1 MTNYVKEEYIR
12 KYADKDIVEALDK
25 SIKDHLEYFIGC
37 HKAFQGEEPNDKKMK
52 EIEDGAHKSALGWID
67 RHYYTQ
73 YNFDKSDPEYE
84 HKMEMRKN
92 YRNLINSMTKE
103 EIKKEDDFL
112 KESEREWNDFLKT
125 LDFKDPDAWRAEL
138 NEG

>member
-37 HKAFQGEEPNDKKMK
+37 HKAFQGEEPDDKKLK
-52 EIEDGAHKSALGWID
+52 EIEEGAHKSALGWID

-73 YNFDKSDPEYE
+73 YNFDESDPDYE

-92 YRNLINSMTKE
+92 YRNLVNSMTKE
-103 EIKKEDDFL
+103 EIEKEDDFL
-112 KESEREWNDFLKT
+112 KESEREWDEFIKSINIDTSKMKT
-125 LDFKDPDAWRAEL
+125 EL
-138 NEG
+138 

>member
-37 HKAFQGEEPNDKKMK
+37 HKAFQGEEPDDKKLK
-52 EIEDGAHKSALGWID
+52 EIEEGAHKSALGWID

-73 YNFDKSDPEYE
+73 YNFDKTDPDYE
-84 HKMEMRKN
+84 HKLQMREN
-92 YRNLINSMTKE
+92 YNKLVNSMTKE

-112 KESEREWNDFLKT
+112 KESEREWNEFIKSINIDLSGLKT
-125 LDFKDPDAWRAEL
+125 EL
-138 NEG
+138 